1 MGEKSPENTC
11 KQSSRDWPRRTA
23 RFSPQ
28 SQRGLWHR
36 RRRPLRLRTGL
47 GEVELRV
54 WHGQDPADRH
64 WGCPRQ
70 ERWGLGPHPKIT
82 PGLADKLCFTVTA
95 TGSYEEA
102 AAVAAKW
109 GCPVDDST
117 LHALVQRVGAR
128 AEGQTQERLAH
139 PPRDMEPRRKPSAL
153 AVLLLDGWLAR
164 FRGPG
169 WGRKKPSQPRV
180 EWHELKTGVFYRQEQ
195 AARTAS
201 GRGVLSD
208 KVIVSW
214 QGEPGELGR
223 RLHGEALRRGLAR
236 AEQTLVLGDGSAWIW
251 NVKTDRWKT
260 AWELLDFYHGSQ
272 HLWQLGRALQGEA
285 QAGAWVEPR
294 LHQMRHGEE
303 KKVLEEIGRL
313 QPPKGEAGPAVRQEQ
328 GYFAGQA
335 GRMSYQ
341 EIARRGW
348 PIGSGAVESA
358 CRQKQGRFK
367 RPGQFSTAD
376 GLRHLGALD
385 EARRNGHWHE
395 LWPHP

>member
-1 MGEKSPENTC
+1 MGGKSPENTC
-11 KQSSRDWPRRTA
+11 ERSSRGSPRRTA

-28 SQRGLWHR
+28 SQRALWHR
-36 RRRPLRLRTGL
+36 RRRRLRLRTVL
-47 GEVELRV
+47 GEVELKV

-64 WGCPRQ
+64 WGCPLQ
-70 ERWGLGPHPKIT
+70 EHWGLGPHQKIT

-102 AAVAAKW
+102 AALAAKW

-128 AEGQTQERLAH
+128 AEGQTQARVQC
-139 PPRDMEPRRKPSAL
+139 PPPEMEPRRQPSEL

-169 WGRKKPSQPRV
+169 WGRKKTQKSRV
-180 EWHELKTGVFYRQEQ
+180 EWHEIKTGVFYRHEQ
-195 AARTAS
+195 AAQTAG

-223 RLHGEALRRGLAR
+223 RLHWEAWRRGLAR

-251 NVKTDRWKT
+251 NVKADRWKE

-272 HLWQLGRALQGEA
+272 HLW
-285 QAGAWVEPR
+285 
-294 LHQMRHGEE
+294 
-303 KKVLEEIGRL
+303 
-313 QPPKGEAGPAVRQEQ
+313 
-328 GYFAGQA
+328 
-335 GRMSYQ
+335 
-341 EIARRGW
+341 
-348 PIGSGAVESA
+348 
-358 CRQKQGRFK
+358 
-367 RPGQFSTAD
+367 
-376 GLRHLGALD
+376 
-385 EARRNGHWHE
+385 
-395 LWPHP
+395 